1 MIFDIA
7 KTNVPEIR
15 ETERSDGYGLRV
27 KREQL
32 QLGTAT
38 GIAATCTKTKKQK
51 KNKKKNKL
59 ILDLRFDLGNG
70 LARLLGLRFEY
81 L

>member
-7 KTNVPEIR
+7 KTNVFEIR
-15 ETERSDGYGLRV
+15 ETKRSDGYGLRV

-38 GIAATCTKTKKQK
+38 YGS
-51 KNKKKNKL
+51 NERRL
-59 ILDLRFDLGNG
+59 ILDSRFDLGHG
-70 LARLLGLRFEY
+70 LAKLLGLRFEY
-81 L
+81 V